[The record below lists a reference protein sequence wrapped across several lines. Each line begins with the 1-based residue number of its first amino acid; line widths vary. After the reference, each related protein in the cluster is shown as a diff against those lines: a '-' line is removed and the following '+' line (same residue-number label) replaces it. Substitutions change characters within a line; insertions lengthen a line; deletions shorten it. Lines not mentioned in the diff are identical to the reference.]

1 MTNLRE
7 AFLRH
12 VAQTSPAP
20 LALEVV
26 HAEGCRLT
34 GADGRSW
41 LDLIGGISVC
51 NLGHGHPKVRAA
63 VHAQVDRYLHVMVY
77 GEMLLSP
84 QVAYAQRLAS
94 LLPESLDS
102 VYFTNSGAEA
112 VEGAMKLAK
121 RLTARP
127 CIAAFRQSYHGSTQG
142 ALSILGDEYWRSAYR
157 PLLPGIREL
166 SHGCMSDLDYID
178 TDTACVVAEV
188 VQAERGV
195 VAPPAGWLQA
205 LRARCDETG
214 ALLVFDE
221 IQTGFGRTGT
231 LWAFEGCGVVPDIL
245 LLGKALGAGMPMG
258 AFIASRERMSTLSA
272 DPVLGHITTFGG
284 HPVCCAAG
292 LAGLEALLDEGHLD
306 RVGEKSRIFR
316 ERLQH
321 PLIRSV
327 RQAGLLMALAFGDA
341 GTNQRIIRRCIDK
354 GLLTDW
360 FLFAPECLRMAPPLT
375 ISEDEI
381 GEACRLIL
389 EACED
394 EMAASEAHPETSEQ
408 SEALVADVGQG
419 AGGSPPDE
427 VEAEEP

>member
-1 MTNLRE
+1 MPNFAGMTNLRQL
-7 AFLRH
+7 FLRH

-26 HAEGCRLT
+26 RAEGCRLMGT
-34 GADGRSW
+34 DGRSW

-51 NLGHGHPKVRAA
+51 NLGHGHPAVRAA
-63 VHAQVDRYLHVMVY
+63 IHAQVDSYLHVMVY

-94 LLPESLDS
+94 LLPASLDS

-121 RLTARP
+121 RCTGRP

-142 ALSILGDEYWRSAYR
+142 ALSILGDEYWRAAYR

-166 SHGCMSDLDYID
+166 EHGSMADLDRID
-178 TDTACVVAEV
+178 SDTACVVAEV

-195 VAPPAGWLQA
+195 VTPPEGWLRA

-231 LWAFEGCGVVPDIL
+231 LWAFEGSGVMPDIL

-258 AFIASRERMSTLSA
+258 AFIASRERMSAFSA

-292 LAGLEALLDEGHLD
+292 LAGLEALLDEGHLA
-306 RVGEKSRIFR
+306 RVGEKAQLFR
-316 ERLQH
+316 ERLHH
-321 PLIRSV
+321 PLIRSFRHV
-327 RQAGLLMALAFGDA
+327 GLLMALEFGDA
-341 GTNQRIIRRCIDK
+341 ETNQRIIRRCIDK

-360 FLFAPECLRMAPPLT
+360 FLFAPQCLRLAPPLT
-375 ISEDEI
+375 IAGEEI

-389 EACED
+389 EACE
-394 EMAASEAHPETSEQ
+394 EEEVVVVAASEAQPE
-408 SEALVADVGQG
+408 A
-419 AGGSPPDE
+419 
-427 VEAEEP
+427 AE

>member
-1 MTNLRE
+1 MSNIRE
-7 AFLRH
+7 VFLRH

-26 HAEGCRLT
+26 RAGGCRLT
-34 GADGRSW
+34 GTDGRSW

-51 NLGHGHPKVRAA
+51 NLGHGHPRVLEA

-94 LLPESLDS
+94 LLPASLDS

-121 RLTARP
+121 RLTGRP
-127 CIAAFRQSYHGSTQG
+127 GIAAFRQSYHGSTQG
-142 ALSILGDEYWRSAYR
+142 ALSILGDEYWRAAYR

-166 SHGCMSDLDYID
+166 AHGCLSDLDRID
-178 TDTACVVAEV
+178 ADTACVVAEV

-195 VAPPAGWLQA
+195 VAPPEGWLQA

-258 AFIASRERMSTLSA
+258 AFIASRERMSALSA

-292 LAGLEALLDEGHLD
+292 LAGLEALLEEGHLD
-306 RVGEKSRIFR
+306 RVGERARGFR
-316 ERLQH
+316 ERLRH
-321 PLIRSV
+321 PLIRSF
-327 RQAGLLMALAFGDA
+327 RQAGLLMALEFGDA
-341 GTNQRIIRRCIDK
+341 DINQRIIRRCIEK

-360 FLFAPECLRMAPPLT
+360 FLFAPECLRLAPPLT
-375 ISEDEI
+375 ISEEEV

-389 EACED
+389 EACD
-394 EMAASEAHPETSEQ
+394 EELDASEAQAEASE
-408 SEALVADVGQG
+408 
-419 AGGSPPDE
+419 
-427 VEAEEP
+427 